1 MTVTNSNHN
10 SDIKSGFKQHV
21 FNFRS
26 LVARE
31 PMLKFLYLPYII
43 WDRRK
48 FKSLGQN
55 PQERIVENDTELVID
70 GFQGSAN
77 SFAANVFQKSQS
89 RYVRIAHHL
98 HSPTQ
103 IIEAARKNIPILL
116 VIREPE
122 KAILSL
128 TSRWSYISV
137 SQGLRGYISFYS
149 KLEPYISHCVV
160 STFER
165 TTKHYDRTIAKVNR
179 KFGTQFDIVDMEQ
192 ANQWKP
198 PQGER
203 KQRKQNKQQ
212 EFESAVNIELLA
224 KAKAKYQ
231 IFEQAAREELTLNQ
245 Y

>member
-1 MTVTNSNHN
+1 MTLTNSNHK
-10 SDIKSGFKQHV
+10 SSIKSEFKQHI

-43 WDRRK
+43 WDRKK
-48 FKSLGQN
+48 FQSLGQN
-55 PQERIVENDTELVID
+55 PQERIIENDTELVID

-77 SFAANVFQKSQS
+77 SFAAYVFQKSQTK
-89 RYVRIAHHL
+89 YVRIAHHL
-98 HSPTQ
+98 HSPAQ
-103 IIEAARKNIPILL
+103 IIEATHKNIPILL

-137 SQGLRGYISFYS
+137 SQGLKGYISFYS

-160 STFER
+160 STFEQ
-165 TTKHYDRTIAKVNR
+165 TTKNYDRTIAKVNH

-203 KQRKQNKQQ
+203 KKSKQNKQQ
-212 EFESAVNIELLA
+212 EFENALNIELLT
-224 KAKAKYQ
+224 KARAKYR
-231 IFEQAAREELTLNQ
+231 IFEQAARQELTLNR

>member
-1 MTVTNSNHN
+1 MTSINTNQQG
-10 SDIKSGFKQHV
+10 IKSDLRKYIFSW
-21 FNFRS
+21 RS

-31 PMLKFLYLPYII
+31 PMLKLFYLPYVI
-43 WDRRK
+43 WDRKK

-55 PQERIVENDTELVID
+55 PQERVIEHDTELVID

-77 SFAANVFQKSQS
+77 SFAAYVFQKSQTK
-89 RYVRIAHHL
+89 YVRIAHHL
-98 HSPTQ
+98 HSPAQ
-103 IIEAARKNIPILL
+103 IIEAARRNIPVLL

-137 SQGLRGYISFYS
+137 TQGLKGYISFYS

-160 STFER
+160 STFEQ
-165 TTKHYDRTIAKVNR
+165 TTKNYDRAIAKVNH

-212 EFESAVNIELLA
+212 EFETAVNVELLA
-224 KAKAKYQ
+224 KARAIYQ
-231 IFEQAAREELTLNQ
+231 IFEQAALQ
-245 Y
+245 D

>member
-98 HSPTQ
+98 HSPAQ

-137 SQGLRGYISFYS
+137 SQGLKGYISFYS
-149 KLEPYISHCVV
+149 KLEPYLTRCVV
-160 STFER
+160 STFEQ
-165 TTKHYDRTIAKVNR
+165 TTKDYDRVIEKVNQ
-179 KFGTQFDIVDMEQ
+179 KFGTKFDVVDMKQ
-192 ANQWKP
+192 ADLLKP

-203 KQRKQNKQQ
+203 KKKKQNKQA
-212 EFESAVNIELLA
+212 EFERKENVKLLEQA
-224 KAKAKYQ
+224 RAKYQ
-231 IFEQAAREELTLNQ
+231 IFEQVALQIKAKDN
-245 Y
+245 